1 MKTIGNQSFRLP
13 LKYFG
18 VLTPGFHFGGPRSWI
33 PPRYFG
39 VSVSQVLG
47 SHLQMSGVLDPG
59 SHFSGMSFVSLSFE
73 CSENFNQNAKPI
85 IQLRKLSSSINFL
98 MWLLFKLH
106 SFLCVLLKH
115 PDRLIFMCYST
126 LNNPADQ
133 MDVIGVGGISFDD
146 QIARFSSRG
155 MTTWVCDVALF
166 QHNHSLSYLPN
177 FETANLEQFSP
188 NLFRLKKLVHVCL
201 NPPRHVI
208 PRHAIPSHA
217 ILVSLSSLF

>member
-1 MKTIGNQSFRLP
+1 M
-13 LKYFG
+13 
-18 VLTPGFHFGGPRSWI
+18 
-33 PPRYFG
+33 
-39 VSVSQVLG
+39 
-47 SHLQMSGVLDPG
+47 
-59 SHFSGMSFVSLSFE
+59 
-73 CSENFNQNAKPI
+73 
-85 IQLRKLSSSINFL
+85 SSSINFL

-166 QHNHSLSYLPN
+166 QHNHSLCYLPN

-188 NLFRLKKLVHVCL
+188 NLFLEPSSPCYSLPCYSSCLFTFLIHAKKYE
-201 NPPRHVI
+201 VI
-208 PRHAIPSHA
+208 
-217 ILVSLSSLF
+217 LTKLF